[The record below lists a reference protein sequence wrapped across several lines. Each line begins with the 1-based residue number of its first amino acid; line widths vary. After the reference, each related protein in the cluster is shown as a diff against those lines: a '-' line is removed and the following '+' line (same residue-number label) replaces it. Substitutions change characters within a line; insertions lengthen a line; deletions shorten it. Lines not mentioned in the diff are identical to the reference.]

1 GSANPLVAP
10 LLLFFK
16 QQLTNKL
23 ELFLQSSQYL
33 SQLLTGI
40 NYYIKIGRNYH
51 EKVVFW
57 NPI

>member
-1 GSANPLVAP
+1 

-40 NYYIKIGRNYH
+40 INNLLIFCKQLNNFNI
-51 EKVVFW
+51 F
-57 NPI
+57 